1 MDTNSTE
8 SNGSGSFE
16 YYEIESISPLYYL
29 LIPLSPL
36 IVGLL
41 IIVIFIATIMYHILR
56 KYIWEKYNKFKT
68 YLNTHN
74 NIKNNKLTNTFIKKL
89 NDNYK
94 KDVNK
99 TYKCSICIDEINNE
113 HNIVFL
119 KCGHAYHKQ
128 CLNNWVKTKV
138 KNTQDPDCPM
148 CRDVIIKIP
157 KIISYDSDV
166 SSHNSDYD

>member
-1 MDTNSTE
+1 MNSIT
-8 SNGSGSFE
+8 SSGSGSFE
-16 YYEIESISPLYYL
+16 YYEIEYIYPLYYL

-36 IVGLL
+36 ILVLVLFLLL
-41 IIVIFIATIMYHILR
+41 IT
-56 KYIWEKYNKFKT
+56 YIIYKEIKNAIYIKYNKLKT

-94 KDVNK
+94 KDVHK
-99 TYKCSICIDEINNE
+99 PYKCSICIDEINNK

-148 CRDVIIKIP
+148 CRDVIIEIP